1 MASKGR
7 VELEWRAHRTE
18 DRRVKG
24 HLRKG
29 HLRKGHLRCM
39 EEGRVKGRAG
49 WQAIALWLWSRMSR
63 LRGALGN

>member
-29 HLRKGHLRCM
+29 HLHKGHLRCM
-39 EEGRVKGRAG
+39 EEGRVKGARDG
-49 WQAIALWLWSRMSR
+49 RP
-63 LRGALGN
+63 